1 MKKSLKQVKYPCFR
15 DFYMYEWLLKL
26 AQETFPVHNVADVST
41 FSHQPFA
48 VGCTNFE
55 G

>member
-1 MKKSLKQVKYPCFR
+1 MQLSVYKSMVDDCV
-15 DFYMYEWLLKL
+15 LLKL

-48 VGCTNFE
+48 VGRTNFE

>member
-1 MKKSLKQVKYPCFR
+1 MQLSVYKSMVDDCV
-15 DFYMYEWLLKL
+15 LLKF
-26 AQETFPVHNVADVST
+26 AQETFPVHNVADMST

-48 VGCTNFE
+48 VGRTNFE